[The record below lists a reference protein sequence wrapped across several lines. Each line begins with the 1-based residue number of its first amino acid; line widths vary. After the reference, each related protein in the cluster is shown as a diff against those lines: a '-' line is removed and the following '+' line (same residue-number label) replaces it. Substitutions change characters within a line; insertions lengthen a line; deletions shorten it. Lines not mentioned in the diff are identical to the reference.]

1 MELNNNAATA
11 YKVSEPQLGAIYMRS
26 KMDNVNEEK
35 NQRLHDVPKDLV
47 IRQSSLVRRRR
58 AAGAALCVFFKLRV
72 LCRLRILNV

>member
-35 NQRLHDVPKDLV
+35 NQRLHDVHKTSLFVGVPLFVVDA
-47 IRQSSLVRRRR
+47 RQGRR
-58 AAGAALCVFFKLRV
+58 CVFS
-72 LCRLRILNV
+72 LNCAFYVDFIF